1 MFMRSIK
8 HFEEKV
14 AKMIVSILILS
25 IQLYDKIA
33 KRKVNQY
40 ILQINDL

>member
-1 MFMRSIK
+1 MRSIK

-33 KRKVNQY
+33 KRRVNQY
-40 ILQINDL
+40 TLQINDL